1 MKRIFFVMIFC
12 MISLFFQVNI
22 IHADTNPSIHPFKME
37 DKTIEGSAQPD
48 EQLYVHANEKFYFV
62 KADKTGIFKINL
74 TEKIDRSEVTLYLKD
89 RWGYNSNQIT
99 YTASDIP
106 ESPEILSTD
115 TVTFLGLT
123 KDNDYYLSTSP
134 GTFIYATYEG
144 KIFSGKEQLRIPKG
158 ESTQIKAYAKSRNGV
173 KSETV
178 TILTTSTA
186 KIELEEFDYN
196 NNLLKGKAWP
206 YADLKFLN
214 EEDEIATIQADDKGY
229 FEMIWTPSTETM
241 QKNNSIFVES
251 VNIPVSIKNSTMIKG
266 YVPTELT
273 PFYMYQDKTLSLT
286 GITFPEAQVKI
297 DGVTCTTSD
306 SEGKFICAIPAKN
319 EPVRKI
325 SFHLNDKQIGLTYI
339 EAEGDISKFPFELE
353 HPITSD
359 NSNFEGLTLPNR
371 SFKLEYNAQSIEFNS
386 DEKGS
391 FSVKL
396 PKNYSG
402 SLSLYIVSMNEKNF
416 YLKSWK
422 IKDER
427 PLLKPDMKIIN
438 ESLILT
444 NFMPGLGTL
453 HGEIIIEH
461 EDGEIDIEKLVFK
474 DAYTF
479 PSSSTATINKIKDG
493 DRYVLRIF
501 AGVDGRVAEFSGT
514 LHPVKK
520 VTLNPIKSTDKIITG
535 LAEPGSTVKVLAMM
549 ISHYGQKERVTFS
562 GVADLEG
569 NVVLKNDKVKEYSI
583 IDLSNPIGII
593 VYRKDTLDEA
603 FYSYQYIDDSPAELT
618 IQDVKDTDYF
628 ISIRADEL
636 LQKLEVEFY
645 NKNKLVKTVDQKIYQ
660 QNTATIT
667 YDEPGNGGER
677 MLIKDGI
684 TKILVRSTNASGL
697 TSEWKEI
704 KVLSTKVPTISVNE
718 VYYGEKTINV
728 KTNPDTNIKLET
740 SKETINLKSD
750 KSGHAIFK
758 LKYPITIKDYELRF
772 LITSEAGNQGY
783 AYKRPIGYPV
793 EDIRINNAKN
803 KIWFV
808 TKDIHLKLKN
818 YELKLNGQSVKLQ
831 TTGSNPRSVFSL
843 PKVAKLP
850 LTVELTLRNSDG
862 TIKSYYKKIIKDTYR
877 NKTVSNI
884 KTSTKNKMIEG
895 IAQPY
900 HQVDFID
907 QEKMNLTSVMLFE
920 NPKFNVKS
928 NRTLKIGQTL
938 TIISK
943 NPFGE
948 KTTTQIKIKDD
959 VAPKTPTVSTITTK
973 SKNVSGK
980 TEGNAQVFI
989 SYRNKVYKTKAN
1001 SKGLYRLPIQSW
1013 KYKEKVSVY
1022 AKDAAGNK
1030 SGLVTTTVQR

>member
-62 KADKTGIFKINL
+62 KADNTGIFKINL

-89 RWGYNSNQIT
+89 RWGYNSSQIT
-99 YTASDIP
+99 YTASDVPVSSEIP
-106 ESPEILSTD
+106 SND

-123 KDNDYYLSTSP
+123 KDNEYYLSTSP
-134 GTFIYATYEG
+134 GAVIYATYEG
-144 KIFSGKEQLRIPKG
+144 KVFSGKEQLRIPKG
-158 ESTQIKAYAKSRNGV
+158 ESTQIKAYAKSSDGV
-173 KSETV
+173 KNETV
-178 TILTTSTA
+178 TILTTLTA

-206 YADLKFLN
+206 YATLKFRS
-214 EEDEIATIQADDKGY
+214 EEKEIATIQADYKGK
-229 FEMIWTPSTETM
+229 FKVKWTPAIEIM
-241 QKNNSIFVES
+241 QKTNLITVES
-251 VNIPVSIKNSTMIKG
+251 VNIPVSIKNSIMIKG

-273 PFYMYQDKTLSLT
+273 PFYMYQDNKFSLT

-297 DGVTCTTSD
+297 DSSTCTISD
-306 SEGKFICAIPAKN
+306 SKGRFSCVIPMKN

-325 SFHLNDKQIGLTYI
+325 SFYSNDKQIGLTYI
-339 EAEGDISKFPFELE
+339 EEEADINKFPFDLE
-353 HPITSD
+353 YPITSE
-359 NSNFEGLTLPNR
+359 NSIFKGKTLPNR
-371 SFKLEYNAQSIEFNS
+371 TFELKYNKQSIKLIS
-386 DEKGS
+386 DESGT
-391 FSVKL
+391 FSEII

-402 SLSLYIVSMNEKNF
+402 TLSLNLISENQKSVF
-416 YLKSWK
+416 LKSWTV
-422 IKDER
+422 KDER
-427 PLLKPDMKIIN
+427 QLIKPDMKIIN
-438 ESLILT
+438 DNLILT
-444 NFMPGLGTL
+444 NNMPDMRQLS
-453 HGEIIIEH
+453 GEIIIEH
-461 EDGEIDIEKLVFK
+461 QNGEIDIEKL
-474 DAYTF
+474 TF
-479 PSSSTATINKIKDG
+479 SSDYGYPYPYPFTSTVKNIQDG
-493 DRYVLRIF
+493 DHYILRIF
-501 AGVDGRVAEFSGT
+501 TVQNEREARFEGV
-514 LHPVKK
+514 LHPIQKLA
-520 VTLNPIKSTDKIITG
+520 LNSFKSTDEVLTATTEPY
-535 LAEPGSTVKVLAMM
+535 AEVELKTWAANRYFDDPAYFRGTANSEGKV
-549 ISHYGQKERVTFS
+549 S
-562 GVADLEG
+562 
-569 NVVLKNDKVKEYSI
+569 LKSSASRDSI
-583 IDLSNPIGII
+583 IDLASTFEITI
-593 VYRKDTLDEA
+593 RRSRSLDTLT
-603 FYSYQYIDDSPAELT
+603 YSQKIIDDSPAK
-618 IQDVKDTDYF
+618 IKVGVVKDTDDTIPIEADDF
-628 ISIRADEL
+628 IR
-636 LQKLEVEFY
+636 KLEVQY
-645 NKNKLVKTVDQKIYQ
+645 YKNDK
-660 QNTATIT
+660 
-667 YDEPGNGGER
+667 
-677 MLIKDGI
+677 LIKSYESNYYLKPFFNIYYDNEKHKKRFI
-684 TKILVRSTNASGL
+684 DDEVNRILIRTTNTSGL
-697 TSEWKEI
+697 MSDWKEI
-704 KVLSTKVPTISVNE
+704 KVLSTKIPNLFADEI
-718 VYYGEKTINV
+718 YYGDKTLEV
-728 KTNPDTNIKLET
+728 KTDANIRVKMIS
-740 SKETINLKSD
+740 SKETLYVKSNEL
-750 KSGHAIFK
+750 GYALFK
-758 LKYPITIKDYELRF
+758 LNYPITNEDYIRF
-772 LITSEAGNQGY
+772 IVSSEFGDSHTISKQ
-783 AYKRPIGYPV
+783 PIGYQV
-793 EDIRINNAKN
+793 EDIRMNNSKN
-803 KIWFV
+803 KLWFV
-808 TKDIHLKLKN
+808 TKDVHIKLKN
-818 YELKLNGQSVKLQ
+818 YELKLNGQIVKLQ
-831 TTGSNPRSVFSL
+831 TTGSNPRSVFNL

-850 LTVELTLRNSDG
+850 LTVEITLRNSDG
-862 TIKSYYKKIIKDTYR
+862 TIKSYYKKIIKDNYR
-877 NKTVSNI
+877 NKTITNI